1 MVIKN
6 VLFVLFAIL
15 SIVKALAIDQIGIAY
30 RYNGKKQRTPL
41 GGVYIK
47 VATSPN
53 GVVSQEKNGLFVL
66 KLKDRALGDAMGDAI
81 VQKSGMI
88 VFNKEEVKRWHVQ
101 KDALVLIVCDA
112 DAFQKQKNNLI
123 AIGRSQA
130 EKKYKQKLEQ
140 LKAINAKQ
148 QLNIDQYYA
157 KLDSIEKERN
167 NALAHMEEYAD
178 MFARIDESE
187 IDTLAQRAIELFN
200 QGQLEESI
208 KLFEKGNYL
217 EKLDDALKVKAQGE
231 ELRQKADSAV
241 TLANKDIDEY
251 TKSIQAQVAAYKMKN
266 EWDKAGEL
274 LKGLADKLQTLDA
287 IWNYA
292 VFAQNQNIFTEA
304 EKYLNLY
311 KKSVLCLSVSDPQ
324 RYKEKIATFHV
335 ALGTLYAKTNRHKE
349 SEYLIKK
356 GREVFREI
364 AKSNPQIY
372 EPAFAACN
380 IELASLLSRNQRF
393 NESKDLYKS
402 GLEIFKRLAE
412 TNSQEYEPFLL
423 KCYIALASLYSIT
436 SQFLNEEQMAKS
448 ALKTYQK
455 IETTIKSHDFDLDL
469 ASSYM
474 LLAESYHKTQRFDES
489 EKEYKLALEVIKSLA
504 DANPQAYEPYL
515 AASYCTI
522 ADLYSD
528 TQRFNEAE
536 LMYKAALEIRNR
548 LAEVNPQA
556 YEPDLAVSYDSFA
569 SLYHTTQ
576 RFNEAELMYKAAL
589 EIRNRLAEVNP
600 QAYEPDLAASYHNL
614 ATLYSDT
621 QRFNE
626 AEQMYKAALEIRKLL
641 ANANPQAYEHELA
654 MSYNNLA
661 NLYTD
666 TQRFNEAERMHKA
679 ALEIRKRLSS
689 ANPQAYEHELA
700 MSYNNL
706 ALLYSDTQ
714 HFNEAERMHKAALE
728 INKRLAATNSQAYEP
743 DLAMNYNNLAVL
755 FYNTHRFDEAEQ
767 IYKVT
772 LEIRKRLAAT
782 NSQAYEP
789 YLAMSYNNIALLY
802 NDTQRF
808 NEAEQMYKAA
818 LEIYKGLA
826 NANPQLYNKEQAKCQ
841 FWLAVSRIEQK
852 KYSEA
857 LSPFEK
863 ALDFYKK
870 EAEQGASTDYYYDAI
885 SRLQQLY
892 LLEKKYSQA
901 YLCLK
906 QNIPIIKMLYQSD
919 KSNFAKLMNS
929 VLVNLSFCSISE
941 KQYAEA
947 EAYSKEALEVDSTQ
961 HFAYGNLAAAL
972 LFQGKYQE
980 AEKIYR
986 QYKSELKEGFL
997 SDFEEFAKVGVIPK
1011 NREEDVEKIK
1021 NILEEE

>member
-1 MVIKN
+1 MVVKN
-6 VLFVLFAIL
+6 ALFVLLAIL
-15 SIVKALAIDQIGIAY
+15 SIGKALAIDQIGIAY

-178 MFARIDESE
+178 MFVRIDESE

-231 ELRQKADSAV
+231 DLRQKADSAV

-335 ALGTLYAKTNRHKE
+335 ALGSLYAKTNRHKE

-556 YEPDLAVSYDSFA
+556 YEPDLA
-569 SLYHTTQ
+569 
-576 RFNEAELMYKAAL
+576 
-589 EIRNRLAEVNP
+589 
-600 QAYEPDLAASYHNL
+600 ASYHNL

-661 NLYTD
+661 NLYTN

-767 IYKVT
+767 MYKVT

-841 FWLAVSRIEQK
+841 FWLTVSRIEQK

-906 QNIPIIKMLYQSD
+906 QNVPIIKMLYQSD

-986 QYKSELKEGFL
+986 QYKSELKEVFI
-997 SDFEEFAKVGVIPK
+997 SDFEEFTKAGVIPK

-1021 NILEEE
+1021 KMLKE

>member
-231 ELRQKADSAV
+231 DLRQKADSAV

-311 KKSVLCLSVSDPQ
+311 KKSVLRLSVSDPQ

-335 ALGTLYAKTNRHKE
+335 ALGSLYAKTNRHKE

-436 SQFLNEEQMAKS
+436 SQFFNEEQMAKS
-448 ALKTYQK
+448 ALKTYHK

-536 LMYKAALEIRNR
+536 RMYKAALEIRNR

-556 YEPDLAVSYDSFA
+556 YEP
-569 SLYHTTQ
+569 
-576 RFNEAELMYKAAL
+576 N
-589 EIRNRLAEVNP
+589 
-600 QAYEPDLAASYHNL
+600 LAASYHNL

-767 IYKVT
+767 MYKVT

-852 KYSEA
+852 KYFEA

>member
-231 ELRQKADSAV
+231 DLRQKADSAV

-311 KKSVLCLSVSDPQ
+311 KKSVLRLSVSDPQ

-335 ALGTLYAKTNRHKE
+335 ALGSLYAKTNRHKE

-436 SQFLNEEQMAKS
+436 SQFFNEEQMAKS

-576 RFNEAELMYKAAL
+576 RFNEAE
-589 EIRNRLAEVNP
+589 
-600 QAYEPDLAASYHNL
+600 
-614 ATLYSDT
+614 
-621 QRFNE
+621 
-626 AEQMYKAALEIRKLL
+626 QMYKAALEIRKLL

-679 ALEIRKRLSS
+679 ALEI
-689 ANPQAYEHELA
+689 
-700 MSYNNL
+700 
-706 ALLYSDTQ
+706 
-714 HFNEAERMHKAALE
+714 
-728 INKRLAATNSQAYEP
+728 NKRLAATNSQAYEP

-767 IYKVT
+767 MYKVT

-852 KYSEA
+852 KYFEA

>member
-1 MVIKN
+1 MRRITLYIIVM
-6 VLFVLFAIL
+6 L
-15 SIVKALAIDQIGIAY
+15 STCSALAQSLLEQKGVTY
-30 RYNGKKQRTPL
+30 RYNGKNPRTPL
-41 GGVYIK
+41 GCVYVK
-47 VATSPN
+47 TATSPN
-53 GVVSQEKNGLFVL
+53 GVVSDEQNGIFVL
-66 KLKDRALGDAMGDAI
+66 KLQNIKMGDRLGRAMAR
-81 VQKSGMI
+81 KNGMMI
-88 VFNKEEVKRWHVQ
+88 FNQQAVDEWSARKEPLK
-101 KDALVLIVCDA
+101 LILCDA
-112 DAFQKQKNNLI
+112 DEFQKQKNNLI

-130 EKKYKQKLEQ
+130 EKKYRKMLAEIEKKN
-140 LKAINAKQ
+140 KAQ
-148 QLNIDQYYA
+148 QLTLDEYYA
-157 KLDSIEKERN
+157 KLDSIEKELK
-167 NALAHMEEYAD
+167 NAQSHMEEYAD

-200 QGQLEESI
+200 QGLLEESI
-208 KLFEKGNYL
+208 KMFEQGNYPK
-217 EKLDDALKVKAQGE
+217 KLVYAIKVKAQAAD
-231 ELRQKADSAV
+231 LRQKADSAEM
-241 TLANKDIDEY
+241 LANKDIEEY
-251 TKSIQAQVAAYKMKN
+251 TKSIQAQVAAYKMNN
-266 EWDKAGEL
+266 EWTKAGEL
-274 LKGLADKLQTLDA
+274 LKVLADKLQTLDA

-304 EKYLNLY
+304 EKYLNIY
-311 KKSVLCLSVSDPQ
+311 KKSVQCLSVSNPQ

-335 ALGTLYAKTNRHKE
+335 TLGSLYAKTNRHKE
-349 SEYLIKK
+349 SECLIKK

-423 KCYIALASLYSIT
+423 ECYIALASLYSIT
-436 SQFLNEEQMAKS
+436 NQFLNVEQMAKL

-469 ASSYM
+469 ALSYM

-536 LMYKAALEIRNR
+536 LMYKAALEI
-548 LAEVNPQA
+548 L
-556 YEPDLAVSYDSFA
+556 
-569 SLYHTTQ
+569 
-576 RFNEAELMYKAAL
+576 
-589 EIRNRLAEVNP
+589 NRLAEVNP

-626 AEQMYKAALEIRKLL
+626 AEQMYKAV
-641 ANANPQAYEHELA
+641 
-654 MSYNNLA
+654 
-661 NLYTD
+661 
-666 TQRFNEAERMHKA
+666 
-679 ALEIRKRLSS
+679 LEIRKRLSS
-689 ANPQAYEHELA
+689 ANPQAYEHDLA

-706 ALLYSDTQ
+706 ATLYSDTQ

-743 DLAMNYNNLAVL
+743 DLAMSYNNLAVL
-755 FYNTHRFDEAEQ
+755 FYNTQRFDEAEQ
-767 IYKVT
+767 MYKVT

-789 YLAMSYNNIALLY
+789 DLAMSYNNIALLY

-818 LEIYKGLA
+818 LEIYKRLA

-857 LSPFEK
+857 LAPFEK

-870 EAEQGASTDYYYDAI
+870 EAEQGALTDYYYDAI
-885 SRLQQLY
+885 SRLHQLY
-892 LLEKKYSQA
+892 LLEKKYLQA
-901 YLCLK
+901 YQCLK

-919 KSNFAKLMNS
+919 KSNYAKLMNS

-947 EAYSKEALEVDSTQ
+947 EAYSKEALDVDSTK
-961 HFAYGNLAAAL
+961 HFAYGNQAAAL

-997 SDFEEFAKVGVIPK
+997 SDFEEFTKAGVIPK

-1021 NILEEE
+1021 KILEED

>member
-231 ELRQKADSAV
+231 DLRQKADSAV

-311 KKSVLCLSVSDPQ
+311 KKSVLRLSVSDPQ

-335 ALGTLYAKTNRHKE
+335 ALGSLYAKTNRHKE

-576 RFNEAELMYKAAL
+576 RFNEAERMYNAAF
-589 EIRNRLAEVNP
+589 
-600 QAYEPDLAASYHNL
+600 D
-614 ATLYSDT
+614 
-621 QRFNE
+621 
-626 AEQMYKAALEIRKLL
+626 
-641 ANANPQAYEHELA
+641 
-654 MSYNNLA
+654 
-661 NLYTD
+661 
-666 TQRFNEAERMHKA
+666 
-679 ALEIRKRLSS
+679 IRKRLSS

-714 HFNEAERMHKAALE
+714 HFNEAERMHNAALE

-767 IYKVT
+767 MYKVT

-852 KYSEA
+852 KYFEA